1 MEMKKSLIL
10 AFAALLLV
18 GLTACHRED
27 PELDLTAAEYV
38 FKSEGGSTS
47 ISFQCNYK
55 WKATSSSPWIH
66 ISPESGDKGSNT
78 LTITV
83 DANTGTSSRTGSV
96 NVVCE
101 DLMRGVRVTQ
111 AQPFSQSL
119 SLVFSGTELEAPL
132 LAGNSLNAE
141 IDWGDGVKETYA
153 KDLKHTYASGG
164 NHTVTL
170 KIAGAGSFELGTV
183 AGISEIDLSAF

>member
-1 MEMKKSLIL
+1 MRKSLIC

-27 PELDLTAAEYV
+27 PQLDLSAAEYV

-47 ISFQCNYK
+47 VTFQCNYK
-55 WKATSSSPWIH
+55 WHATSSSPWIRV
-66 ISPESGDKGSNT
+66 SPESGDKGSNT

-83 DANTGTSSRTGSV
+83 EANTGNASRTGSV

-101 DLMRGVRVTQ
+101 DLMRGVRVSQ
-111 AQPFSQSL
+111 AQPYNQTLTLFY
-119 SLVFSGTELEAPL
+119 SGKELEAPQ

-153 KDLKHTYASGG
+153 KNMKHTYASGG
-164 NHTVTL
+164 THTVTI
-170 KIAGAGSFELGTV
+170 KIAGASSFEIGTV
-183 AGISEIDLSAF
+183 AGITDIDLSEF

>member
-1 MEMKKSLIL
+1 MKKSLIL

-18 GLTACHRED
+18 GLTACHREE
-27 PELDLTAAEYV
+27 PELDLSAAEYV

-55 WKATSSSPWIH
+55 WKATSSSPWIR
-66 ISPESGDKGSNT
+66 ISPESGEKGSNT

-83 DANTGTSSRTGSV
+83 EANTGTSSRTGSV

-111 AQPFSQSL
+111 AQPLSQSL
-119 SLVFSGTELEAPL
+119 SLVFNGTELEAPL
-132 LAGNSLNAE
+132 LAGNSIHAE

-153 KDLKHTYASGG
+153 KTLTHTYATGG
-164 NHTVTL
+164 EHTVTL
-170 KIAGAGSFELGTV
+170 KMAGAVSFEIGTV
-183 AGISEIDLSAF
+183 AGVSEIDLSAF

>member
-1 MEMKKSLIL
+1 
-10 AFAALLLV
+10 
-18 GLTACHRED
+18 
-27 PELDLTAAEYV
+27 
-38 FKSEGGSTS
+38 
-47 ISFQCNYK
+47 
-55 WKATSSSPWIH
+55 
-66 ISPESGDKGSNT
+66 
-78 LTITV
+78 
-83 DANTGTSSRTGSV
+83 
-96 NVVCE
+96 
-101 DLMRGVRVTQ
+101 MRGVRVTQ

-153 KDLKHTYASGG
+153 NDLKHTYASGG